1 MTRSRVESIATTV
14 LEVAA
19 FVLLIGGLVLAFGVA
34 AGAAFA
40 GAGLCLGAS
49 YILTRR

>member
-1 MTRSRVESIATTV
+1 MTRSRVKSVATTA
-14 LEVAA
+14 LEVVAL
-19 FVLLIGGLVLAFGVA
+19 VLLVCGLVLAFGA
-34 AGAAFA
+34 AAAAAFA